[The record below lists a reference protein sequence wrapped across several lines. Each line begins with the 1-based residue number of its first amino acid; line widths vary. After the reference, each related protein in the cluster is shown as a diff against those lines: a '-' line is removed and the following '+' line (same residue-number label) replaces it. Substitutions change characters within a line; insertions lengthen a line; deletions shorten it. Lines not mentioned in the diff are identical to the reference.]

1 VRYGRLHLCVA
12 SAGALSGAGG
22 MGLLVRG
29 GAQGVEH
36 GLHGG
41 ARGRCGSRDGENL
54 PGGLVET
61 IKSPNDDVGVRDPDG
76 ECGNQREAQP
86 GGDEPLARASTRR
99 PRRPM
104 SV

>member
-1 VRYGRLHLCVA
+1 
-12 SAGALSGAGG
+12 